1 MFDIRTIAELKKVVG
16 FRDHWNATDIP
27 ALPTALTE
35 SESGQYYNDFHPM
48 IRLDYISALLPSDY
62 ALNTFL
68 DDIETSSIKQML
80 NKMQTYKK
88 LNNAGQ
94 DLVRNNLIYDNV
106 LKNKTVTNEGRFV
119 GVEFCLRDTSA
130 GIRAVI
136 NRIGLYLTSAQ
147 PSLTLYLF
155 NSLQETAV
163 STYNFTSTSANSFTW
178 LETAINI
185 DYESGANTDGG
196 VWYLGYYQNDLGLNN
211 AIQYDSLNWK
221 NGYCRTCDGG
231 IRSGKYNS
239 IQKYVDM
246 SPFYVAASQL
256 PAVGTMFDT
265 DDVVY
270 TYSQYYGFNFNVSIV
285 CNLSQFWID
294 SRLSMV
300 TAIGKSVALKILE
313 MMKASSQISAIE
325 QNVQFNII
333 RDLEGDAETQSVP
346 FWQQTER
353 SIKATNLDQSGINT
367 TCVPCARKGAIYGA
381 I

>member
-1 MFDIRTIAELKKVVG
+1 MFDIRTITELKKVVG
-16 FRDHWNATDIP
+16 YRDHWNATDIP
-27 ALPTALTE
+27 ALPAALTNT
-35 SESGQYYNDFHPM
+35 ESGQYYNDFHPM

-80 NKMQTYKK
+80 NKMQNLKK

-106 LKNKTVTNEGRFV
+106 LKNKTVINEGRFV
-119 GVEFCLRDTSA
+119 GVEFSINDTSA

-136 NRIGLYLTSAQ
+136 NRIGLYLTAAQ

-155 NSLQETAV
+155 NSLQNTAV
-163 STYNFTSTSANSFTW
+163 STYTFTSTNSNSFTW

-185 DYESGANTDGG
+185 DYESGSNTDGG
-196 VWYLGYYQNDLGLNN
+196 VWYLGYYQNDLVGN

-231 IRSGKYNS
+231 VRSAKYNS
-239 IQKYVDM
+239 IQKYVNM

-265 DDVVY
+265 DDQVY
-270 TYSQYYGFNFNVSIV
+270 TYSQNYGFNFNVSIV
-285 CNLSQFWID
+285 CNLSQLWVD

-346 FWQQTER
+346 FWKQTER
-353 SIKATNLDQSGINT
+353 AIKATNLDQSGINT

>member
-1 MFDIRTIAELKKVVG
+1 MFDIRTITELKKVVG

-62 ALNTFL
+62 ALDTFL

-196 VWYLGYYQNDLGLNN
+196 VWFLGYYQNDLGLNN
-211 AIQYDSLNWK
+211 AIQYDNLNWK

-265 DDVVY
+265 DDIVY
-270 TYSQYYGFNFNVSIV
+270 TYTQNYGFNFNLSIV

-313 MMKASSQISAIE
+313 MMKASSQVSAIE

>member
-1 MFDIRTIAELKKVVG
+1 MFDIRTITELKKVVG

-27 ALPTALTE
+27 ALPSALTE
-35 SESGQYYNDFHPM
+35 TESGQYYNDFHPM
-48 IRLDYISALLPSDY
+48 VRLDYISALLPSDY

-163 STYNFTSTSANSFTW
+163 STYNFTSTNANSFTW

-196 VWYLGYYQNDLGLNN
+196 VWFLGYYQNDLGMNN

-239 IQKYVDM
+239 IQKYVEM

-265 DDVVY
+265 DDIVY
-270 TYSQYYGFNFNVSIV
+270 TYSQNYGFNFNVSIV

-346 FWQQTER
+346 FWQQADR
-353 SIKATNLDQSGINT
+353 AIKATNLDQSGINT

>member
-1 MFDIRTIAELKKVVG
+1 M
-16 FRDHWNATDIP
+16 
-27 ALPTALTE
+27 
-35 SESGQYYNDFHPM
+35 
-48 IRLDYISALLPSDY
+48 
-62 ALNTFL
+62 
-68 DDIETSSIKQML
+68 
-80 NKMQTYKK
+80 
-88 LNNAGQ
+88 
-94 DLVRNNLIYDNV
+94 
-106 LKNKTVTNEGRFV
+106 
-119 GVEFCLRDTSA
+119 
-130 GIRAVI
+130 
-136 NRIGLYLTSAQ
+136 
-147 PSLTLYLF
+147 
-155 NSLQETAV
+155 
-163 STYNFTSTSANSFTW
+163 
-178 LETAINI
+178 ETAINI
-185 DYESGANTDGG
+185 DYESASNTDGG
-196 VWYLGYYQNDLGLNN
+196 VWYLGYYQNDLVGN

-231 IRSGKYNS
+231 VRSAKYNS
-239 IQKYVDM
+239 IQKYVNM

-265 DDVVY
+265 DDQVY
-270 TYSQYYGFNFNVSIV
+270 TYSQNYGFNFNVSIV

-346 FWQQTER
+346 FWKQTER
-353 SIKATNLDQSGINT
+353 AIKATNLDQSGINT

>member
-1 MFDIRTIAELKKVVG
+1 MFDIRTITELKKVVG

-27 ALPTALTE
+27 ALPSALTE

-106 LKNKTVTNEGRFV
+106 LKNKTVINEGRFV

-211 AIQYDSLNWK
+211 AIQYDNLNWK

-246 SPFYVAASQL
+246 SPFYVASSQL

-270 TYSQYYGFNFNVSIV
+270 TYSQNYGFNFNVSIV

-300 TAIGKSVALKILE
+300 TAIGKMVALKILE

-346 FWQQTER
+346 FWQQTDR